1 MTVKV
6 TSVRPAP
13 AGAPRRLVVLNG
25 RGTASHWNGRL
36 ACSVALVGALV
47 GGVAGLLT
55 VLYVLR
61 AMPIDGLFR
70 YAAAGYAAGT
80 VAGAALGLLLG
91 AVTGAAAAEV
101 RRLRHRRRVDR
112 PRRVWV
118 RHHSV

>member
-13 AGAPRRLVVLNG
+13 AGAPRRLVVRNG
-25 RGTASHWNGRL
+25 TRATSRWNGRL
-36 ACSVALVGALV
+36 ACRVALVGALV
-47 GGVAGLLT
+47 GGVAGLVTAL
-55 VLYVLR
+55 VVLR

-91 AVTGAAAAEV
+91 AATGAAGAEV
-101 RRLRHRRRVDR
+101 GRLRHRRRVDR
-112 PRRVWV
+112 PRRLWV